1 MLRLST
7 MPTLIDAEISP
18 RHVDLRPFTLLGPEG
33 SYVTPGGLT
42 RVARPLGSLIVNSSQ
57 GGGSKDTWV
66 VDGAVLDPKMPQ
78 PAAGGAREEPP
89 TPPAGMNDDPGD
101 PPPGRMEMAQ

>member
-7 MPTLIDAEISP
+7 MPTLVDREIAP

-42 RVARPLGSLIVNSSQ
+42 RVARPVGSLIVNSSQ

-66 VDGAVLDPKMPQ
+66 VDGAVADPRMPQ
-78 PAAGGAREEPP
+78 PAYAGVAGDQSDSPP
-89 TPPAGMNDDPGD
+89 EFHQSAGRAVED
-101 PPPGRMEMAQ
+101 MEMAQ